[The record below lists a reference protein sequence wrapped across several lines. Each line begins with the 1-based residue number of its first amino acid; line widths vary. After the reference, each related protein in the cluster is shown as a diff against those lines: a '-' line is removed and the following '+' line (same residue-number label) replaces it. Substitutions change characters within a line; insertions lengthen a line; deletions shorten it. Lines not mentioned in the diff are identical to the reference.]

1 MGRGSFK
8 GGNVFAQNLQGGS
21 VNVTVD
27 SNGDGTAAITF
38 DHPMKNA
45 PVLAASQQQ
54 RDITGQI
61 SFSSI
66 TNAGCTVTVD
76 NSSVTSDVDIGYVA
90 FDDSFK

>member
-27 SNGDGTAAITF
+27 SNGDGTATITF

-45 PVLAASQQQ
+45 PVLAASPQQ

-66 TNAGCTVTVD
+66 TNTGCTVTVD
-76 NSSVTSDVDIGYVA
+76 NSSVTSDVDVGYVA

>member
-8 GGNVFAQNLQGGS
+8 GGNVFAQNLQGGKI
-21 VNVTVD
+21 NVTLD
-27 SNGDGTAAITF
+27 GNGDGTATITF

-45 PVLAASQQQ
+45 PVLVSSLQQ
-54 RDITGQI
+54 RDITGFV

-76 NSSVTSDVDIGYVA
+76 NSSVTSDVDVGFIA

>member
-21 VNVTVD
+21 VNVTVNG
-27 SNGDGTAAITF
+27 NGDGTATIAF

-45 PVLAASQQQ
+45 PVIVPGFQERS
-54 RDITGQI
+54 ITGVV
-61 SFSSI
+61 SFINI
-66 TNAGCTVTVD
+66 TNIGCTVIVD
-76 NSSVTSDVDIGYVA
+76 GTSVTSDVDVGYIA

>member
-8 GGNVFAQNLQGGS
+8 GGNVFAQNLQSGS
-21 VNVTVD
+21 VNV
-27 SNGDGTAAITF
+27 SLSASGDGTATITF

-45 PVLAASQQQ
+45 PAVVASPQQ

-76 NSSVTSDVDIGYVA
+76 NTSVTSDVDIGYIA